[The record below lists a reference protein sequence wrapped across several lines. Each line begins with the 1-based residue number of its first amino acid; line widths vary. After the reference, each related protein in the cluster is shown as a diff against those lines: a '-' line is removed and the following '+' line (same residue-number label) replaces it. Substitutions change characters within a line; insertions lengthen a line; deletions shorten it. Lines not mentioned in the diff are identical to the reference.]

1 MMVVSFFINP
11 APEAKGATSG
21 DDYLTRFR
29 PLGMQ
34 RNLCFVADVRLG
46 ERIGLAPDHAYR
58 LRDIRAA
65 CRQIAGLWESITPKP
80 ALFKKS

>member
-11 APEAKGATSG
+11 ALEAKGATFG

-34 RNLCFVADVRLG
+34 R
-46 ERIGLAPDHAYR
+46 
-58 LRDIRAA
+58 
-65 CRQIAGLWESITPKP
+65 
-80 ALFKKS
+80 